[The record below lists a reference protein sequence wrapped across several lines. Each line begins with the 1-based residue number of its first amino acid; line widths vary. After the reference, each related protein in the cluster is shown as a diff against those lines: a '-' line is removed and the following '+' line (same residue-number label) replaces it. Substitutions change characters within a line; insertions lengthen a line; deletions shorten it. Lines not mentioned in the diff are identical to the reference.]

1 MQAVALSLTGV
12 HQPTIWA
19 LLAVGATAPSVE
31 LAVSCDYEV
40 DGLDPF
46 PSSGLSII
54 VHTCFTRHSRTQQD
68 HISERTVER

>member
-31 LAVSCDYEV
+31 LAVSCDSEV
-40 DGLDPF
+40 DGLDLF
-46 PSSGLSII
+46 SSSEMSIF
-54 VHTCFTRHSRTQQD
+54 VHTFST
-68 HISERTVER
+68 